1 MTMTMTMTEKHY
13 TSFLN
18 EFDVVTG
25 QDRIGHGQHKINKYK
40 AHNSYKS
47 ITGSHE
53 RCLLTFKDE
62 IDIDE

>member
-25 QDRIGHGQHKINKYK
+25 QDRVRAGQDMGNI
-40 AHNSYKS
+40 
-47 ITGSHE
+47 
-53 RCLLTFKDE
+53 RLTNIKP
-62 IDIDE
+62 IIVTNQ